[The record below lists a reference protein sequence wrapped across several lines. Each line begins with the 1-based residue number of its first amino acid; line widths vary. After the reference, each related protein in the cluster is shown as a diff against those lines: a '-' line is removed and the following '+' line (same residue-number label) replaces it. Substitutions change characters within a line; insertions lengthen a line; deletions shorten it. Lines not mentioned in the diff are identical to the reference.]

1 MFGLKTTEMVILL
14 LVVLILFGGSR
25 VAGLGKAL
33 GTGIR
38 NFKKG
43 VSGEDEDEQPLAESG
58 EAGAEAKPKA

>member
-1 MFGLKTTEMVILL
+1 MFGLKTTELLILFAVI
-14 LVVLILFGGSR
+14 LILFGGSR

-43 VSGEDEDEQPLAESG
+43 VSGEDEEETASAGTPAES
-58 EAGAEAKPKA
+58 KPKA